1 MHIKRY
7 FATLLVTLILQMAQ
21 AQRLF
26 NELFLQPHQTTFT
39 LNAPQ
44 QPILR
49 LYADGEGGKPLQQ
62 YKMRAAGKHR
72 WTLILK
78 RNLQGKFYTF
88 DIGRGETPG
97 VFATAVGVNGKRAAI
112 IDRATT
118 NPAGWAQD
126 KRPALLS
133 PADQVIY
140 ELHVRDFTHKMPNN
154 AHPDKFLGVAD
165 TAALAHL
172 KRLGVTAVH
181 LLPSFDFSSIDE
193 TKPHL
198 PAYNW
203 GYDPQNYNVPEG
215 SYATNAYDPA
225 TRIKEF
231 KQMVQA
237 LHCAG
242 IRVILDVVYNHT
254 ADIEHSN
261 FQRTYPDYYYRKR
274 ADGSYSDG
282 SGCGN
287 ETASEKPL
295 MRAFIIESIVYWAQ
309 EYHIDGFRFDLMGVH
324 DIKTMNAAC
333 RALHKID
340 PSIFVYGEGWSA
352 GQCAYPSHLL
362 ASKAHMKQMP
372 GIAAFSD
379 ELRDKGKSIKR
390 DGLRG
395 PFYDDKQGAFIAG
408 VSGAEERIK
417 FGIVGGIAH
426 PQVNM
431 QQVGG
436 DHLPW
441 NDDPTQFIS
450 YVSCHDDMCLV
461 DRLRASVPNLTP
473 EMLVRLDCL
482 AQSVVMLSQGVPFM
496 LSGEEMLRDK
506 QGVHNSYQS
515 PIEINALPWQ
525 NLQRYPQVFTYY
537 QRLIALRRHHPAFRL
552 GNTNLI
558 RQHLSFLPTQ
568 PNLVGFILTGHAG
581 GDVWDNIVV
590 VFNANNEARE
600 VTVPKGRYTI
610 VASNGT
616 INETGWGSVETDH
629 LWVDA
634 HSMLIAHQ

>member
-7 FATLLVTLILQMAQ
+7 FVTLLVTLILQMAQ

-26 NELFLQPHQTTFT
+26 NEFFLQPHQTTFT

-44 QPILR
+44 QPTLR
-49 LYADGEGGKPLQQ
+49 IYADGEGGKPLQQ
-62 YKMRAAGKHR
+62 YKMRAVGKHR
-72 WTLILK
+72 WTLTLK

-88 DIGRGETPG
+88 DIGHGETPG

-118 NPAGWAQD
+118 NPVGWAQD

-237 LHCAG
+237 LHRAD

-274 ADGSYSDG
+274 ADGSYSNG

-379 ELRDKGKSIKR
+379 ELR

-525 NLQRYPQVFTYY
+525 NLQRYPQVFAYY

-552 GNTNLI
+552 GNANLI

-581 GDVWDNIVV
+581 GDVWNNIIV
-590 VFNANNEARE
+590 VFNANNEARK

>member
-1 MHIKRY
+1 MLIKRY
-7 FATLLVTLILQMAQ
+7 FVTLLVTLILQMAQ

-44 QPILR
+44 QPTLR
-49 LYADGEGGKPLQQ
+49 IYADGEGGKPLRQ

-72 WTLILK
+72 WTLTLK

-88 DIGRGETPG
+88 DIGHGETPG

-112 IDRATT
+112 IDRAIT

-237 LHCAG
+237 LHRAG

-274 ADGSYSDG
+274 ADGGYSDG

-295 MRAFIIESIVYWAQ
+295 MRAFIIESIVYWAR

-362 ASKAHMKQMP
+362 ASKTHMKQMP

-379 ELRDKGKSIKR
+379 ELRD
-390 DGLRG
+390 GLRG
-395 PFYDDKQGAFIAG
+395 PFYDDKKGAFIAG

-525 NLQRYPQVFTYY
+525 NLQRYPQVFAYY
-537 QRLIALRRHHPAFRL
+537 QHLIALRRHHPAFRL
-552 GNTNLI
+552 GNANLI

-568 PNLVGFILTGHAG
+568 PNLVGFMLTGHAG
-581 GDVWDNIVV
+581 GDVWNNIIV
-590 VFNANNEARE
+590 VFNANNEARK

>member
-7 FATLLVTLILQMAQ
+7 FVTLSVTLILQMVQ

-72 WTLILK
+72 WTLTLK

-112 IDRATT
+112 IDRAIT

-133 PADQVIY
+133 PADQMIY

-237 LHCAG
+237 LHRAG

-295 MRAFIIESIVYWAQ
+295 MRAFIIESIVYWAR

-340 PSIFVYGEGWSA
+340 PSIFIYGEGWSA

-379 ELRDKGKSIKR
+379 ELR

-525 NLQRYPQVFTYY
+525 NLQRYPQLFTYY

-552 GNTNLI
+552 GNANLI

-581 GDVWDNIVV
+581 GDVWDNIIV
-590 VFNANNEARE
+590 VFNANNEARK

-616 INETGWGSVETDH
+616 INETGWGSVETDN

>member
-1 MHIKRY
+1 MLIKRY
-7 FATLLVTLILQMAQ
+7 FVTLLVTLILQMVQ

-26 NELFLQPHQTTFT
+26 HELFLQPHQTTFT

-44 QPILR
+44 QPTLR

-72 WTLILK
+72 WTLTLK

-88 DIGRGETPG
+88 DIGHGETPG

-237 LHCAG
+237 LHRAG

-274 ADGSYSDG
+274 ADGGYSDG

-295 MRAFIIESIVYWAQ
+295 MRAFIIESIVYWAR

-379 ELRDKGKSIKR
+379 ELR

-525 NLQRYPQVFTYY
+525 NLQRYPQVFAYY

-552 GNTNLI
+552 GNANLI

-568 PNLVGFILTGHAG
+568 PNLVGFMLTGHAG
-581 GDVWDNIVV
+581 GDVWNNIIV
-590 VFNANNEARE
+590 VFNTNNEVRE

>member
-1 MHIKRY
+1 MLIKRY
-7 FATLLVTLILQMAQ
+7 FVTLLVTLILQMAQ

-26 NELFLQPHQTTFT
+26 NELFLQLHQTTFT

-72 WTLILK
+72 WTLTMK

-88 DIGRGETPG
+88 DIGCGETPG

-140 ELHVRDFTHKMPNN
+140 ELHVRDFTHKIPNN

-237 LHCAG
+237 LHRAG

-274 ADGSYSDG
+274 ADGGYSDG

-379 ELRDKGKSIKR
+379 ELRD
-390 DGLRG
+390 GLRG

-408 VSGAEERIK
+408 VSGPEERIK

-525 NLQRYPQVFTYY
+525 NLQRYPQLFTYY

-552 GNTNLI
+552 GNANLI

-568 PNLVGFILTGHAG
+568 PNLVGFMLTGHAG

-590 VFNANNEARE
+590 VFNANNEVRE

-610 VASNGT
+610 VASNGA

>member
-7 FATLLVTLILQMAQ
+7 FVTLLVTLILQMAQ

-72 WTLILK
+72 WTLTLK

-88 DIGRGETPG
+88 DIGHGETPG

-118 NPAGWAQD
+118 NPVGWAQD
-126 KRPALLS
+126 KRPALIS

-237 LHCAG
+237 LHRAG

-379 ELRDKGKSIKR
+379 ELRD
-390 DGLRG
+390 GLRG

-431 QQVGG
+431 QQVGS

-552 GNTNLI
+552 GNANLI

>member
-1 MHIKRY
+1 MLIKRY
-7 FATLLVTLILQMAQ
+7 FVTLLVTLILQMAQ

-62 YKMRAAGKHR
+62 YKIRAAGKHR
-72 WTLILK
+72 WTLTLK

-97 VFATAVGVNGKRAAI
+97 VFAKAVGVNGKRAAI

-215 SYATNAYDPA
+215 SYATNAYAPA

-237 LHCAG
+237 LHRAG

-295 MRAFIIESIVYWAQ
+295 MRAFIIESIVYWAR

-379 ELRDKGKSIKR
+379 ELR

-525 NLQRYPQVFTYY
+525 NLQRYPQLFTYY

-552 GNTNLI
+552 GDANLI

-568 PNLVGFILTGHAG
+568 PNLVGFMLTGHAG

-590 VFNANNEARE
+590 VFNANNEARKI
-600 VTVPKGRYTI
+600 TVPKGRYTI

>member
-1 MHIKRY
+1 MLIKRY
-7 FATLLVTLILQMAQ
+7 FVTLLVTLILQMAQ

-44 QPILR
+44 QPTLR

-72 WTLILK
+72 WTLTLK

-118 NPAGWAQD
+118 NPVGWAQD

-140 ELHVRDFTHKMPNN
+140 ELHVRDFTHKIPNN

-237 LHCAG
+237 LHRAG

-295 MRAFIIESIVYWAQ
+295 MRAFIIESIVFWAQ

-379 ELRDKGKSIKR
+379 ELR

-525 NLQRYPQVFTYY
+525 NLQRYPQVFAYY

-552 GNTNLI
+552 GNANLI

-568 PNLVGFILTGHAG
+568 PNLVGFMLTGHAG
-581 GDVWDNIVV
+581 GDVWNNIIV
-590 VFNANNEARE
+590 VFNANNEARK

-616 INETGWGSVETDH
+616 INEMGWGSVETNH

>member
-1 MHIKRY
+1 MLIKRY
-7 FATLLVTLILQMAQ
+7 FVTLLVTLILQMAQ
-21 AQRLF
+21 AQHLF

-72 WTLILK
+72 WTLTLK

-88 DIGRGETPG
+88 DIGHGETPG

-126 KRPALLS
+126 KRPALIS

-181 LLPSFDFSSIDE
+181 LLPSFDFSSVDE

-237 LHCAG
+237 LHRAG

-309 EYHIDGFRFDLMGVH
+309 EYHVDGFRFDLMGVH

-340 PSIFVYGEGWSA
+340 SSIFIYGEGWSA

-379 ELRDKGKSIKR
+379 ELR

-441 NDDPTQFIS
+441 NDEPTQFIS

-525 NLQRYPQVFTYY
+525 NLQRYPQVFAYY

-552 GNTNLI
+552 GNANLI

-568 PNLVGFILTGHAG
+568 PNLVGFMLTGHAG
-581 GDVWDNIVV
+581 GDVWDNIIV
-590 VFNANNEARE
+590 VFNANNEARK

>member
-7 FATLLVTLILQMAQ
+7 FVTLLVTLILQMAQ

-72 WTLILK
+72 WTLTLK

-88 DIGRGETPG
+88 DIGHGETPG

-237 LHCAG
+237 LHRAG

-274 ADGSYSDG
+274 ADGGYSDG

-295 MRAFIIESIVYWAQ
+295 MRAFIIESIVYWAR

-324 DIKTMNAAC
+324 DIKTMNAAY

-379 ELRDKGKSIKR
+379 ELR

-525 NLQRYPQVFTYY
+525 NLQRYPQVFAYY

-552 GNTNLI
+552 GNANLI

-581 GDVWDNIVV
+581 GDVWDNIIV
-590 VFNANNEARE
+590 VFNANNEARK

>member
-7 FATLLVTLILQMAQ
+7 FVTLLVTLILQMAQ

-44 QPILR
+44 QPTLR
-49 LYADGEGGKPLQQ
+49 IYADGEGGKPLQQ
-62 YKMRAAGKHR
+62 YKMRAVGKHR
-72 WTLILK
+72 WTLTLK

-88 DIGRGETPG
+88 DIGHGETPG

-112 IDRATT
+112 IDRAIT

-133 PADQVIY
+133 PADQMIY

-237 LHCAG
+237 LHRAG

-379 ELRDKGKSIKR
+379 ELRD
-390 DGLRG
+390 GLRG

-525 NLQRYPQVFTYY
+525 NLQRYPQLFTYY

-552 GNTNLI
+552 GNANLI

-568 PNLVGFILTGHAG
+568 PNLVGFMLTGHAG
-581 GDVWDNIVV
+581 GDVWNNIIV
-590 VFNANNEARE
+590 VFNANNEVHE

>member
-1 MHIKRY
+1 MHIKR
-7 FATLLVTLILQMAQ
+7 FLVVLLTTIILQTAQ
-21 AQRLF
+21 AQHF
-26 NELFLQPHQTTFT
+26 FDELIYQPHQSTFT
-39 LNAPQ
+39 LHAPQ
-44 QPILR
+44 QPTLR
-49 LYADGEGGKPLQQ
+49 LYAAGEGGKPLQQ
-62 YKMRAAGKHR
+62 FKMKAVGKNLWR
-72 WTLILK
+72 LTLS

-97 VFATAVGVNGKRAAI
+97 VFAKAVGVNGKRAAI
-112 IDRATT
+112 IDMTTT
-118 NPAGWAQD
+118 NPDGWEND
-126 KRPALLS
+126 SRPALTS
-133 PADQVIY
+133 TADQVIY
-140 ELHVRDFTHKMPNN
+140 ELHVRDFTHNMPHNRY
-154 AHPDKFLGVAD
+154 PDKFLGVAD

-172 KRLGVTAVH
+172 KQLGVTAVH

-237 LHCAG
+237 LHRAG

-261 FQRTYPDYYYRKR
+261 FQRTYPDYYYRKH
-274 ADGSYSDG
+274 ADGTYSNG

-287 ETASEKPL
+287 ETASEKSL
-295 MRAFIIESIVYWAQ
+295 MQAFMIESVNYWVK

-324 DIKTMNAAC
+324 DITTMNKIRAA
-333 RALHKID
+333 LDKID
-340 PSIFVYGEGWSA
+340 PTIFIYGEGWSA

-362 ASKAHMKQMP
+362 AIKAHMKQMP

-379 ELRDKGKSIKR
+379 ELRD
-390 DGLRG
+390 GLRG
-395 PFYDDKQGAFIAG
+395 PFYDDKQGAFLAG
-408 VSGAEERIK
+408 LPGAEERIK

-436 DHLPW
+436 DYLPW
-441 NDDPTQFIS
+441 NNNPMQFIS

-461 DRLRASVPNLTP
+461 DRLRASVSNLTP

-482 AQSVVMLSQGVPFM
+482 AQSVVMLSQGIPFI

-506 QGVHNSYQS
+506 QGVHNSYNS

-525 NLQRYPQVFTYY
+525 NLQRYPQVFNYY
-537 QRLIALRRHHPAFRL
+537 QRLIALRHHHPAFRL
-552 GNTNLI
+552 GNADLI

-568 PNLVGFILTGHAG
+568 PNLVGFMLSGHAG
-581 GDVWDNIVV
+581 GDTWKNIIVI
-590 VFNANNEARE
+590 FNANNEARE
-600 VTVPKGRYTI
+600 VHIPQGRYTI
-610 VASNGT
+610 AACDGE
-616 INETGWGSVETDH
+616 INETGLGTLEGNHV
-629 LWVDA
+629 LIDA
-634 HSMLIAHQ
+634 QSMLVLHQ

>member
-7 FATLLVTLILQMAQ
+7 FVTLLVTLILQMAQ

-72 WTLILK
+72 WTLTLK

-88 DIGRGETPG
+88 DIGHGETPG
-97 VFATAVGVNGKRAAI
+97 VFATAVSVNGKRAAI
-112 IDRATT
+112 INRATT

-225 TRIKEF
+225 VRIKEF

-237 LHCAG
+237 LHRAD

-274 ADGSYSDG
+274 ADGGYSDG

-287 ETASEKPL
+287 ETASEKHL

-379 ELRDKGKSIKR
+379 ELR

-525 NLQRYPQVFTYY
+525 NLQRYPQLFTYY

-552 GNTNLI
+552 GNANLI

-581 GDVWDNIVV
+581 GDVWNNIIV
-590 VFNANNEARE
+590 VFNTNNEARK

>member
-1 MHIKRY
+1 MLIKRY
-7 FATLLVTLILQMAQ
+7 FVTLLVTLILQMAQ

-72 WTLILK
+72 WTLTLK

-88 DIGRGETPG
+88 DIGHGETPG

-237 LHCAG
+237 LHRAG

-261 FQRTYPDYYYRKR
+261 FQRTYPDYYYRKC

-340 PSIFVYGEGWSA
+340 PSIFIYGEGWSA

-379 ELRDKGKSIKR
+379 ELR

-525 NLQRYPQVFTYY
+525 NLQRYPQVFAYY

-552 GNTNLI
+552 GDANLI

-568 PNLVGFILTGHAG
+568 PNLVGFMLTGHAG
-581 GDVWDNIVV
+581 GDVWNNIIV

-616 INETGWGSVETDH
+616 INETGWGSVETDY

>member
-1 MHIKRY
+1 MLIKRY
-7 FATLLVTLILQMAQ
+7 FVTLLVTLILQMAQ

-44 QPILR
+44 QPTLR

-72 WTLILK
+72 WTLTLK

-88 DIGRGETPG
+88 DIGHGETPG

-126 KRPALLS
+126 KRPALIS

-237 LHCAG
+237 LHRAG

-274 ADGSYSDG
+274 ADGGYSDG

-295 MRAFIIESIVYWAQ
+295 MRAFIIESIVYWVQ

-379 ELRDKGKSIKR
+379 ELRD
-390 DGLRG
+390 GLRG

-431 QQVGG
+431 QQVGS

-461 DRLRASVPNLTP
+461 DRLCASVPNLTP

-525 NLQRYPQVFTYY
+525 NLQRYPQLFTYY

-552 GNTNLI
+552 GNANLI

-568 PNLVGFILTGHAG
+568 PNLVGFMLTGHAG
-581 GDVWDNIVV
+581 GDVWNNIIV
-590 VFNANNEARE
+590 VFNANNEAHK

>member
-1 MHIKRY
+1 MLIKRY
-7 FATLLVTLILQMAQ
+7 FVTLLITLILQMAQ

-44 QPILR
+44 QPTLR

-72 WTLILK
+72 WTLTLK

-88 DIGRGETPG
+88 DIGHGETPG

-118 NPAGWAQD
+118 NPARWAQD

-215 SYATNAYDPA
+215 SYATNAYAPA

-237 LHCAG
+237 LHRAG

-340 PSIFVYGEGWSA
+340 SSIFVYGEGWSA

-379 ELRDKGKSIKR
+379 ELRD
-390 DGLRG
+390 GLRG

-408 VSGAEERIK
+408 ISGAEERIK

-552 GNTNLI
+552 GDANLI

-568 PNLVGFILTGHAG
+568 PNLVGFMLTGHAG
-581 GDVWDNIVV
+581 GDVWNNIIV
-590 VFNANNEARE
+590 VFNANNEVRE

-616 INETGWGSVETDH
+616 INETGWGSVETNH

>member
-1 MHIKRY
+1 MLIKRY
-7 FATLLVTLILQMAQ
+7 FVTLSVTFILQMAQ

-72 WTLILK
+72 WTLTLK

-88 DIGRGETPG
+88 DIGCGETPG
-97 VFATAVGVNGKRAAI
+97 IFATAVGVNGKRAAI

-126 KRPALLS
+126 KRPALIS

-237 LHCAG
+237 LHRAG

-295 MRAFIIESIVYWAQ
+295 MRAFIIESIVYWAR

-379 ELRDKGKSIKR
+379 ELR

-525 NLQRYPQVFTYY
+525 NLQRYPQLFTYY

-552 GNTNLI
+552 GDANLI

-568 PNLVGFILTGHAG
+568 PNLVGFMLTGHAG
-581 GDVWDNIVV
+581 GDVWNNIIV

>member
-7 FATLLVTLILQMAQ
+7 FVTLLVTLILQMVQ

-44 QPILR
+44 QPTLR

-72 WTLILK
+72 WTLTLK

-88 DIGRGETPG
+88 DIGHGETPG

-118 NPAGWAQD
+118 NPVGWAQD
-126 KRPALLS
+126 KRPALIS

-140 ELHVRDFTHKMPNN
+140 ELHVRDFTHKIPNN

-237 LHCAG
+237 LHRAG

-274 ADGSYSDG
+274 ADGGYSDG

-379 ELRDKGKSIKR
+379 ELR

-525 NLQRYPQVFTYY
+525 NLQRYPQLFTYY

-552 GNTNLI
+552 GDANLI

-568 PNLVGFILTGHAG
+568 PNLVGFMLTGHAG

-590 VFNANNEARE
+590 VFNANNEARK

>member
-7 FATLLVTLILQMAQ
+7 FVTLLVTLILQMAQ

-44 QPILR
+44 QPTLR

-72 WTLILK
+72 WTLTLK

-88 DIGRGETPG
+88 DIGHGETPG

-215 SYATNAYDPA
+215 SYATNAYAPA

-237 LHCAG
+237 LHRAG

-274 ADGSYSDG
+274 ADGGYSDG

-379 ELRDKGKSIKR
+379 ELR

-525 NLQRYPQVFTYY
+525 NLQCYPQVFAYY

-552 GNTNLI
+552 GNANLI

-568 PNLVGFILTGHAG
+568 PNLVGFMLTGHAG
-581 GDVWDNIVV
+581 GDVWNNIIV
-590 VFNANNEARE
+590 VFNANNEARK

>member
-7 FATLLVTLILQMAQ
+7 FVTLLVTLILQMAQ

-72 WTLILK
+72 WTLTLK

-88 DIGRGETPG
+88 DIGHGETPG

-118 NPAGWAQD
+118 NPVGWAQD
-126 KRPALLS
+126 KRPALIS

-237 LHCAG
+237 LHRAG

-379 ELRDKGKSIKR
+379 ELRD
-390 DGLRG
+390 GLRG

-431 QQVGG
+431 QQVGS

-552 GNTNLI
+552 GNANLI

-590 VFNANNEARE
+590 VFNANNEVRE

-610 VASNGT
+610 AASNGT

>member
-1 MHIKRY
+1 MLIKRY
-7 FATLLVTLILQMAQ
+7 FVTLLVTLILQMAQ

-44 QPILR
+44 QPTLR

-72 WTLILK
+72 WTLTLK

-88 DIGRGETPG
+88 DIGHGETPG

-112 IDRATT
+112 IDGVTT

-237 LHCAG
+237 LHRAG

-295 MRAFIIESIVYWAQ
+295 MRAFIIESIVYWVQ

-379 ELRDKGKSIKR
+379 ELR

-525 NLQRYPQVFTYY
+525 NLQRYPQLFTYY

-552 GNTNLI
+552 GNANLI

-581 GDVWDNIVV
+581 GDVWNNIIV
-590 VFNANNEARE
+590 VFNANNEARK

>member
-1 MHIKRY
+1 MLIKRY
-7 FATLLVTLILQMAQ
+7 FVTLLVTLILQMAQ

-26 NELFLQPHQTTFT
+26 NELFLQPYQTTFT

-44 QPILR
+44 QPTLR

-72 WTLILK
+72 WALTLK

-88 DIGRGETPG
+88 DIGHGETPG

-237 LHCAG
+237 LHRAG

-274 ADGSYSDG
+274 TDGSYSDG

-340 PSIFVYGEGWSA
+340 PSIFIYGEGWSA

-379 ELRDKGKSIKR
+379 ELR

-441 NDDPTQFIS
+441 NDNPTQFIS

-525 NLQRYPQVFTYY
+525 NLQRYPQVFAYY

-552 GNTNLI
+552 GNANLI

-568 PNLVGFILTGHAG
+568 PNLVGFMLTGHAG
-581 GDVWDNIVV
+581 GDVWNNIVV
-590 VFNANNEARE
+590 VFNANNEARK

>member
-1 MHIKRY
+1 MLIKRY
-7 FATLLVTLILQMAQ
+7 FVTLLVTLILQMAQ
-21 AQRLF
+21 AQLLF

-44 QPILR
+44 QPTLR
-49 LYADGEGGKPLQQ
+49 LYADGEGGKSLQQ

-72 WTLILK
+72 WTLTLK

-88 DIGRGETPG
+88 DIGHGETPG

-126 KRPALLS
+126 KRPALIS

-154 AHPDKFLGVAD
+154 VHPDKFLGVAD

-237 LHCAG
+237 LHRAG

-274 ADGSYSDG
+274 ADGGYSDG

-340 PSIFVYGEGWSA
+340 PSIFIYGEGWSA

-372 GIAAFSD
+372 SIAAFSD
-379 ELRDKGKSIKR
+379 ELR

-525 NLQRYPQVFTYY
+525 NLQRYPQVFAYY

-552 GNTNLI
+552 GNANLI

-568 PNLVGFILTGHAG
+568 PNLVGFMLTGHAG

-590 VFNANNEARE
+590 VFNANNEARK

>member
-1 MHIKRY
+1 MLIKRY
-7 FATLLVTLILQMAQ
+7 FVTLLVTLILQMAQ

-44 QPILR
+44 QPTLR

-72 WTLILK
+72 WTLTLK

-88 DIGRGETPG
+88 DIGCGETPG

-126 KRPALLS
+126 KRPALIS

-237 LHCAG
+237 LHRAG

-274 ADGSYSDG
+274 ADGGYSDG

-295 MRAFIIESIVYWAQ
+295 MRAFIIESIVYWAR

-362 ASKAHMKQMP
+362 ASKAHIKQMP

-379 ELRDKGKSIKR
+379 ELR

-436 DHLPW
+436 NHLPW

-525 NLQRYPQVFTYY
+525 NLQRYPQLFTYY

-552 GNTNLI
+552 GNANLI
-558 RQHLSFLPTQ
+558 RQYLSFLPTQ
-568 PNLVGFILTGHAG
+568 PNLVGFMLTGHAG
-581 GDVWDNIVV
+581 GDVWDNIIV
-590 VFNANNEARE
+590 VFNANNEARK

>member
-1 MHIKRY
+1 MLIKRY
-7 FATLLVTLILQMAQ
+7 FVTLLVTLILQMAQ

-44 QPILR
+44 QPTLR

-62 YKMRAAGKHR
+62 YKMRAAGMHR
-72 WTLILK
+72 WTLTLK

-88 DIGRGETPG
+88 DIGHGETPG

-237 LHCAG
+237 LHRAG

-274 ADGSYSDG
+274 ADGGYSDG

-295 MRAFIIESIVYWAQ
+295 MRAFIIESIVYWAR

-379 ELRDKGKSIKR
+379 ELR

-525 NLQRYPQVFTYY
+525 NLQRYPQLFTYY

-552 GNTNLI
+552 GNANLI

-568 PNLVGFILTGHAG
+568 PNLVGFMLTGHAG
-581 GDVWDNIVV
+581 GDVWDNIIV
-590 VFNANNEARE
+590 VFNANNEARK

-616 INETGWGSVETDH
+616 INEAGWGSVETDH

>member
-7 FATLLVTLILQMAQ
+7 FVTLLVTLILQMAQ

-44 QPILR
+44 QPTLR

-72 WTLILK
+72 WTLTLK

-88 DIGRGETPG
+88 DIGHGETPG

-237 LHCAG
+237 LHRAG

-274 ADGSYSDG
+274 ADGGYSDG

-379 ELRDKGKSIKR
+379 ELR

-525 NLQRYPQVFTYY
+525 NLQRYPQLFTYY

-552 GNTNLI
+552 GDANLI

-581 GDVWDNIVV
+581 GDVWNNIVV
-590 VFNANNEARE
+590 VFNANNEVRE

-616 INETGWGSVETDH
+616 INEAGWGSVETDH

>member
-7 FATLLVTLILQMAQ
+7 FVTLLVTLILQMAQ

-26 NELFLQPHQTTFT
+26 NELFLQPHQTIFT

-72 WTLILK
+72 WTLTLK

-118 NPAGWAQD
+118 NPVGWAQD

-225 TRIKEF
+225 VRIKEF

-237 LHCAG
+237 LHRAG

-274 ADGSYSDG
+274 ADGGYSDG

-379 ELRDKGKSIKR
+379 ELRD
-390 DGLRG
+390 GLRG
-395 PFYDDKQGAFIAG
+395 PFYDDNQGAFIAG

-525 NLQRYPQVFTYY
+525 NLQRYPQVFAYY

-552 GNTNLI
+552 GDANLI

-568 PNLVGFILTGHAG
+568 PNLVGFMLTGHAG
-581 GDVWDNIVV
+581 GDVWNNIIV
-590 VFNANNEARE
+590 VFNANNETRE

>member
-1 MHIKRY
+1 MLIKRY
-7 FATLLVTLILQMAQ
+7 FVTLLVTLILQMAQ

-44 QPILR
+44 QPTLR
-49 LYADGEGGKPLQQ
+49 IYADGEGGKPLQQ

-72 WTLILK
+72 WTLTLK

-88 DIGRGETPG
+88 DIGHGETPG

-126 KRPALLS
+126 KRPALIS

-237 LHCAG
+237 LHRAS

-274 ADGSYSDG
+274 ADGTYSDG

-379 ELRDKGKSIKR
+379 ELR

-525 NLQRYPQVFTYY
+525 NLQRYPQVFAYY
-537 QRLIALRRHHPAFRL
+537 QHLIALRRHHPAFRL
-552 GNTNLI
+552 GNANLI

-568 PNLVGFILTGHAG
+568 PNLVGFMLTGHTG
-581 GDVWDNIVV
+581 GDVWNNIIV
-590 VFNANNEARE
+590 VFNANNEARK

-629 LWVDA
+629 LSVDA

>member
-1 MHIKRY
+1 MLIKRY
-7 FATLLVTLILQMAQ
+7 FVTLLVTLILQMAQ

-44 QPILR
+44 QPTLR

-72 WTLILK
+72 WTLTLK

-88 DIGRGETPG
+88 DIGHGETPG

-112 IDRATT
+112 INRATT

-237 LHCAG
+237 LHRAG

-274 ADGSYSDG
+274 ADGGYSDG

-340 PSIFVYGEGWSA
+340 PSIFIYGEGWSA

-379 ELRDKGKSIKR
+379 ELR

-436 DHLPW
+436 NHLPW

-525 NLQRYPQVFTYY
+525 NLQRYPQLFTYY

-552 GNTNLI
+552 GNANLI

-568 PNLVGFILTGHAG
+568 PNLVGFMLTGHAG
-581 GDVWDNIVV
+581 GDVWNNIIV
-590 VFNANNEARE
+590 VFNANNEARK

>member
-1 MHIKRY
+1 MLIKRY
-7 FATLLVTLILQMAQ
+7 FVTLLVTLILQMAQ

-72 WTLILK
+72 WTLTLK

-88 DIGRGETPG
+88 DIGCGETPG

-126 KRPALLS
+126 KRPALLL

-237 LHCAG
+237 LHRAG

-274 ADGSYSDG
+274 ADGGYSDG

-295 MRAFIIESIVYWAQ
+295 MRAFIIESIVYWVQ

-340 PSIFVYGEGWSA
+340 PSIFIYGEGWSA

-379 ELRDKGKSIKR
+379 ELR

-441 NDDPTQFIS
+441 NDDPAQFIS

-525 NLQRYPQVFTYY
+525 NLQRYPQVFAYY

-552 GNTNLI
+552 GNANLI

-568 PNLVGFILTGHAG
+568 PNLVGFMLTGHAG
-581 GDVWDNIVV
+581 GDVWNNIIV
-590 VFNANNEARE
+590 VFNANNEARK

>member
-7 FATLLVTLILQMAQ
+7 FVTLSVTLILQMVQ

-26 NELFLQPHQTTFT
+26 NELFLQPHQTTFM

-44 QPILR
+44 QPTLR
-49 LYADGEGGKPLQQ
+49 IYADGEGGKTLQQ
-62 YKMRAAGKHR
+62 YKMRAVGKHR
-72 WTLILK
+72 WTLTLK

-88 DIGRGETPG
+88 DIGHGETPG

-126 KRPALLS
+126 KRPALIS

-225 TRIKEF
+225 VRIKEF

-237 LHCAG
+237 LHRAG
-242 IRVILDVVYNHT
+242 ICVILDVVYNHT

-295 MRAFIIESIVYWAQ
+295 MRAFIIESIVYWAR

-379 ELRDKGKSIKR
+379 ELRD
-390 DGLRG
+390 GLRG

-408 VSGAEERIK
+408 VSGPEERIK

-525 NLQRYPQVFTYY
+525 NLQRYPQVFAYY

-552 GNTNLI
+552 GNANLI

-590 VFNANNEARE
+590 VFNANNEAHK

>member
-1 MHIKRY
+1 MLIKRY
-7 FATLLVTLILQMAQ
+7 FVTLLVTLILQMAQ

-44 QPILR
+44 QPTLR

-72 WTLILK
+72 WTLTLK

-88 DIGRGETPG
+88 DIGCGETPG

-237 LHCAG
+237 LHRAG

-274 ADGSYSDG
+274 ADGGYSDG

-295 MRAFIIESIVYWAQ
+295 MRAFIIESIVYWAR

-379 ELRDKGKSIKR
+379 ELR

-525 NLQRYPQVFTYY
+525 NLQRYPQLFTYY

-552 GNTNLI
+552 GNANLI

-590 VFNANNEARE
+590 VFNANNEARK

>member
-1 MHIKRY
+1 MLIKRY
-7 FATLLVTLILQMAQ
+7 FVTLLVTLILQMVQ

-72 WTLILK
+72 WTLTLK

-88 DIGRGETPG
+88 DIGHGETPG

-126 KRPALLS
+126 KRPALIS

-237 LHCAG
+237 LHRAG

-274 ADGSYSDG
+274 ADGGYSDG

-295 MRAFIIESIVYWAQ
+295 MRAFIIESIVYWVQ

-379 ELRDKGKSIKR
+379 ELRD
-390 DGLRG
+390 GLRG

-431 QQVGG
+431 QQVGS

-552 GNTNLI
+552 GNANLI

-581 GDVWDNIVV
+581 GDVWDNIIV

-600 VTVPKGRYTI
+600 ITVPKGRYTI

>member
-1 MHIKRY
+1 MLIKRY
-7 FATLLVTLILQMAQ
+7 FVTLLVTLILQMAQ

-44 QPILR
+44 QPTLR

-62 YKMRAAGKHR
+62 YKMRAAGEHR
-72 WTLILK
+72 WALTLK

-88 DIGRGETPG
+88 DIGCGETPG

-237 LHCAG
+237 LHRAG
-242 IRVILDVVYNHT
+242 IRIILDVVYNHT

-287 ETASEKPL
+287 ETASEKSL

-379 ELRDKGKSIKR
+379 ELRD
-390 DGLRG
+390 GLRG

-408 VSGAEERIK
+408 ISGAEERIK

-525 NLQRYPQVFTYY
+525 NLQRYPQVFAYY

-590 VFNANNEARE
+590 VFNANNEARK

>member
-7 FATLLVTLILQMAQ
+7 FVTLLVTLSLQMAQ
-21 AQRLF
+21 ALRLF

-44 QPILR
+44 QPTLR
-49 LYADGEGGKPLQQ
+49 IYADGEGGKPLQQ

-72 WTLILK
+72 WTLTLK

-97 VFATAVGVNGKRAAI
+97 VFATVVGVNGKRAAI

-118 NPAGWAQD
+118 NPVGWAQD

-237 LHCAG
+237 LHRAG

-340 PSIFVYGEGWSA
+340 PSIFIYGEGWSA

-379 ELRDKGKSIKR
+379 ELR

-461 DRLRASVPNLTP
+461 DRLRAAVPNLTP

-525 NLQRYPQVFTYY
+525 DLQRYPQVFAYY

-552 GNTNLI
+552 GNANLI

-568 PNLVGFILTGHAG
+568 PNLVGFVLTGHAG
-581 GDVWDNIVV
+581 GDVWNNIVV

-616 INETGWGSVETDH
+616 INEAGWGSVETDH

>member
-7 FATLLVTLILQMAQ
+7 FVTLLVTLILQMAQ

-72 WTLILK
+72 WTLTLK

-126 KRPALLS
+126 KHPALIS

-237 LHCAG
+237 LHRAG

-274 ADGSYSDG
+274 ADGGYSDG

-295 MRAFIIESIVYWAQ
+295 MRAFIIESIVYWVQ

-333 RALHKID
+333 RVLHKID
-340 PSIFVYGEGWSA
+340 PSIFIYGEGWSA

-379 ELRDKGKSIKR
+379 ELRD
-390 DGLRG
+390 GLRC
-395 PFYDDKQGAFIAG
+395 PFYDDKKGAFIAG

-525 NLQRYPQVFTYY
+525 NLQRYPQVFAYY

-552 GNTNLI
+552 GNANLI

-568 PNLVGFILTGHAG
+568 PNLVGFMLTGHAG
-581 GDVWDNIVV
+581 GDVWDNIIV

>member
-1 MHIKRY
+1 MLIKRY
-7 FATLLVTLILQMAQ
+7 FVTLLVTLILQMAQ

-26 NELFLQPHQTTFT
+26 NELFLQPHQTIFM

-72 WTLILK
+72 WTLTLK

-88 DIGRGETPG
+88 DIGHGETPG

-126 KRPALLS
+126 KRPALIS

-237 LHCAG
+237 LHRAG

-274 ADGSYSDG
+274 ADGGYSDG

-379 ELRDKGKSIKR
+379 ELRD
-390 DGLRG
+390 GLRG
-395 PFYDDKQGAFIAG
+395 PFYDDKKGAFIAG

-436 DHLPW
+436 NHLPW

-525 NLQRYPQVFTYY
+525 NLQRYPQLFTYY

-552 GNTNLI
+552 GNANLI

-568 PNLVGFILTGHAG
+568 PNLVGFMLTGHAG
-581 GDVWDNIVV
+581 GDVWDNIIV

-600 VTVPKGRYTI
+600 ITVPKGRYTI

-616 INETGWGSVETDH
+616 INETGWGSVETNH

>member
-7 FATLLVTLILQMAQ
+7 FVTLLVTLILQMAQ

-26 NELFLQPHQTTFT
+26 NELFLQPHQTIFM

-72 WTLILK
+72 WTLTLK

-88 DIGRGETPG
+88 DIGHGETPG

-126 KRPALLS
+126 KRPALIS

-237 LHCAG
+237 LHRAG

-274 ADGSYSDG
+274 ADGGYSDG

-295 MRAFIIESIVYWAQ
+295 MRAFIIESIVYWAR

-379 ELRDKGKSIKR
+379 ELRD
-390 DGLRG
+390 GLRG

-431 QQVGG
+431 QQVGS

-525 NLQRYPQVFTYY
+525 NLQRYPQVFAYY

-552 GNTNLI
+552 GNANLI
-558 RQHLSFLPTQ
+558 RQHLSFLSTQ
-568 PNLVGFILTGHAG
+568 PNLVGFMLTGHAG
-581 GDVWDNIVV
+581 GDVWNNIIV

>member
-7 FATLLVTLILQMAQ
+7 FVTLLVTLILQMAQ

-26 NELFLQPHQTTFT
+26 NELFLQPHQTIFT

-72 WTLILK
+72 WTLTLK

-237 LHCAG
+237 LHRAG

-379 ELRDKGKSIKR
+379 ELRD
-390 DGLRG
+390 GLRG
-395 PFYDDKQGAFIAG
+395 PFYDDKKGAFIAG

-436 DHLPW
+436 NHLPW

-525 NLQRYPQVFTYY
+525 NLQRYPQLFTYY

-552 GNTNLI
+552 GDANLI

-581 GDVWDNIVV
+581 GDVWNNIVV

>member
-7 FATLLVTLILQMAQ
+7 FVTLLVTLILQMAQ

-72 WTLILK
+72 WTLTLK

-88 DIGRGETPG
+88 DIGHGETPG
-97 VFATAVGVNGKRAAI
+97 VFAKAVGVNGKRAAI

-215 SYATNAYDPA
+215 SYTTNAYDPA

-237 LHCAG
+237 LHRAG

-362 ASKAHMKQMP
+362 ASKVHMKQMP

-379 ELRDKGKSIKR
+379 ELRDGP
-390 DGLRG
+390 RG

-506 QGVHNSYQS
+506 HGVHNSYQS

-525 NLQRYPQVFTYY
+525 NLQRYPQVFAYY

-552 GNTNLI
+552 GNANLI

-590 VFNANNEARE
+590 VFNANNEARK

-629 LWVDA
+629 LSVDA